1 MLTVII
7 ILLVA
12 MSFAYYMN
20 QRLRI
25 RRETEHEKRM
35 ERFEKLM
42 DNLKAV
48 REKEEPENKN
58 DKHES

>member
-1 MLTVII
+1 
-7 ILLVA
+7 

-25 RRETEHEKRM
+25 RRESEHEKRM

-42 DNLKAV
+42 DNLKAA
-48 REKEEPENKN
+48 REKEEP
-58 DKHES
+58 